1 MGISGRIEVAAS
13 FGASSSIT
21 PSSPRHFSI
30 TEIVVWSKK
39 SFADCTTRT
48 SIVMCSGSVLIGS
61 RSQAATSIQAVRP
74 RLNIPNRDHH
84 LLMPPYVHSISA
96 GRPAVP
102 DSAPVLVFLGL
113 LESAKGTAG
122 GCLCLGDF
130 VPHDSGPRSGV
141 ALGAERRV
149 KTKPTSR
156 IDFGFGVDVDL
167 QHEGPDD
174 FSFCCQF
181 ALANSGP
188 TAFASV
194 ARRKCSR

>member
-1 MGISGRIEVAAS
+1 
-13 FGASSSIT
+13 
-21 PSSPRHFSI
+21 
-30 TEIVVWSKK
+30 
-39 SFADCTTRT
+39 
-48 SIVMCSGSVLIGS
+48 
-61 RSQAATSIQAVRP
+61 
-74 RLNIPNRDHH
+74 
-84 LLMPPYVHSISA
+84 
-96 GRPAVP
+96 
-102 DSAPVLVFLGL
+102 
-113 LESAKGTAG
+113 
-122 GCLCLGDF
+122 
-130 VPHDSGPRSGV
+130 
-141 ALGAERRV
+141 V